1 MANFLDANEVIREI
15 GADVKMLPEEVD
27 AVIQRVFALAVA
39 SKPPDWGYAGMLAD
53 LVEDGAISDMSGV
66 DAQIKLW
73 RNSPDAAFKEFTR
86 WNERRMADGR
96 K

>member
-53 LVEDGAISDMSGV
+53 LVADKIIV
-66 DAQIKLW
+66 DVYDVYAQIKYWQVFPGMQL
-73 RNSPDAAFKEFTR
+73 AFQQFTR
-86 WNERRMADGR
+86 WNERRLA
-96 K
+96 KS